1 MAFYRCDNLTSVKI
15 PNPSTIIADKV
26 FSDNTTIVNSVD
38 NDRIDD
44 RLTLKQ
50 YIAGLQYY
58 FDEFDMEE
66 CDGSYYTTEGIVGDW
81 FTENQIIDALEEA
94 GWQDEKTKKIIYL
107 ADSDIKYH
115 DEATDEVIKAIL
127 DELVMNLYQGSIRY
141 IEIKDGDKVL
151 YTESN
156 DEPYND

>member
-1 MAFYRCDNLTSVKI
+1 MKKNLELYEGQPVIGALDVK
-15 PNPSTIIADKV
+15 ALEKR
-26 FSDNTTIVNSVD
+26 
-38 NDRIDD
+38 DRV
-44 RLTLKQ
+44 TLKQ

-66 CDGSYYTTEGIVGDW
+66 WDGSYYTTEGIVGDW

-94 GWQDEKTKKIIYL
+94 GWQDKKTKKIIYL
-107 ADSDIKYH
+107 ADSDIKYR

-127 DELVMNLYQGSIRY
+127 DELVMNLDQGSIRY